1 MFEPSHNRRDPAV
14 LVPKEQVG
22 RWTRWRADRLDM
34 VEAALNASAPTPAE
48 PTEEELAARQQHEL
62 AAIREAAR
70 MAGHAEGLAQGRAEG
85 FAQGKAEGLEAG
97 RLEGHAE
104 GLQAGQEEARAEAE
118 VLNALGQ
125 SCAVAIEDLSN
136 GVSTALTALALDV
149 ARKVIATELKANPDS
164 VAAVVQEVLRT
175 DLSEHGPVQLWLHPE
190 DAALVGTRLGDALT
204 ENKWRI
210 MSDAGIT
217 RGGCRAQSAYGD
229 IDATLQT
236 RWQQV
241 VATLGSTA
249 PWHKN

>member
-14 LVPKEQVG
+14 LVPKEEVG
-22 RWTRWRADRLDM
+22 RWTRWRADSL
-34 VEAALNASAPTPAE
+34 ELAAPAAKAPKPVAPE
-48 PTEEELAARQQHEL
+48 PTEEELAARRQQEL

-70 MAGHAEGLAQGRAEG
+70 KAGHAEGLAQGRAEG
-85 FAQGKAEGLEAG
+85 FEQGKAEGLEAG

-104 GLQAGQEEARAEAE
+104 GLQAGQQEARAEAE
-118 VLNALGQ
+118 ALNALGQ
-125 SCAVAIEDLSN
+125 SCAVAIEGLGT
-136 GVSTALTALALDV
+136 GVSTALAALALDV
-149 ARKVIATELKANPDS
+149 ARKVIGTELKANPDS

-175 DLSEHGPVQLWLHPE
+175 DLAEHGPVQLWLHPD
-190 DAALVGTRLGDALT
+190 DAALVGGYLGDALA

-210 MSDAGIT
+210 MSDASLA

-249 PWHKN
+249 PWHS